1 MASKNNTIDFFDILI
16 VLARHKKFLIKTV
29 FGITTLALIVSL
41 VWPKTYLSTSE
52 VIQNRES
59 IGNLGGLLQSFSS
72 IGSGQNKVGGETILV
87 ILNSENLKERLI
99 EEFDLEEVYGKT
111 IKEELF
117 LKLNEAITVEEV
129 REGGFGFNPIV
140 SVKIMV
146 EDESPERAQEMNE
159 FILDELERRMQALNE
174 ESTGRNL
181 EIIEQRFDRNLN
193 QLQEAE
199 NELNEFQNRYGIIQ
213 TSSQLEALISNLAE
227 VKTNIVKEE
236 IELEILSSQLD
247 DNSSQ
252 VQRKKQEIQA
262 LEASYNELVQKSE
275 NVESVSDAFY
285 SLYDL
290 PDLLL
295 RYGRLLRE
303 VEVQNNI
310 YELLLPQLEQQRLFL
325 ANKGSGLQII
335 DEADLP
341 TYKYKPKRLY
351 IVLAGAMFSVFFAF
365 TVIYLRELYSD
376 EESEYREK
384 IDQLREELSFNK
396 EE

>member
-16 VLARHKKFLIKTV
+16 VLARHKNFLIKTV
-29 FGITTLALIVSL
+29 FGITILALIVSL
-41 VWPKTYLSTSE
+41 VWPKHYLSTSE

-59 IGNLGGLLQSFSS
+59 IGSLGGLLQNFSS

-87 ILNSENLKERLI
+87 ILNSEYLKERLI

-117 LKLNEAITVEEV
+117 LELNEAITIEEV

-140 SVKIMV
+140 SVKISV
-146 EDESPERAQEMNE
+146 EDKDPARAQNMNS
-159 FILDELERRMQALNE
+159 FILNELERRMEILNQ
-174 ESTGRNL
+174 ESTSRNL
-181 EIIEQRFDRNLN
+181 SIIEQRFETNLV

-199 NELNEFQNRYGIIQ
+199 QELNDFQNRYGILE

-227 VKTNIVKEE
+227 VKTNIIREE
-236 IELEILSSQLD
+236 IELEIMRDRLD
-247 DNSSQ
+247 DSSNEI
-252 VQRKKQEIQA
+252 QRKRQQIQA
-262 LEASYNELVQKSE
+262 LESSYNELVRKSE
-275 NVESVSDAFY
+275 DVESVSDAFY
-285 SLYDL
+285 SLYDM

-325 ANKGSGLQII
+325 ANKASGLQII

-341 TYKYKPKRLY
+341 TYKSKPKRLY
-351 IVLAGAMFSVFFAF
+351 IVIAGFLFSMFYAF
-365 TVIYLRELYSD
+365 TIIYLREIYHSD
-376 EESEYREK
+376 DTDYRNK
-384 IDQLREELSFNK
+384 IDQLRKELSFKK

>member
-1 MASKNNTIDFFDILI
+1 M
-16 VLARHKKFLIKTV
+16 
-29 FGITTLALIVSL
+29 
-41 VWPKTYLSTSE
+41 
-52 VIQNRES
+52 
-59 IGNLGGLLQSFSS
+59 QSFSS

>member
-16 VLARHKKFLIKTV
+16 VLARHKKFLITTV
-29 FGITTLALIVSL
+29 FGITIIALVVSL
-41 VWPKTYLSTSE
+41 VWPKKYLSTSE

-59 IGNLGGLLQSFSS
+59 IGNLGGLLQNFSS

-87 ILNSENLKERLI
+87 VLNSEHLKERLI

-117 LKLNEAITVEEV
+117 LELNEVITIEEV

-140 SVKIMV
+140 SVKISV
-146 EDESPERAQEMNE
+146 EDKEPARAQKMNS
-159 FILDELERRMQALNE
+159 FILNELERRMEVLNQ
-174 ESTGRNL
+174 ESTSRNL
-181 EIIEQRFDRNLN
+181 SIIEQRFETNLV

-199 NELNEFQNRYGIIQ
+199 QELNDFQNRYGILE

-227 VKTNIVKEE
+227 VKTSIIREE
-236 IELEILSSQLD
+236 IELEIMRDRLD
-247 DNSSQ
+247 DRSNEI
-252 VQRKKQEIQA
+252 QRKRQQIQA
-262 LEASYNELVQKSE
+262 LESSYNELVRKSE
-275 NVESVSDAFY
+275 DVESVSDAFY
-285 SLYDL
+285 SLYDM

-325 ANKGSGLQII
+325 ANKYSGLQII

-341 TYKYKPKRLY
+341 TYKSKPKRLY
-351 IVLAGAMFSVFFAF
+351 IVLAGFFFSIFYAF
-365 TVIYLRELYSD
+365 TVIYLREIYQSD
-376 EESEYREK
+376 DRDYRNK
-384 IDQLREELSFNK
+384 IDQLLKELSFKK
-396 EE
+396 E